1 MGYGIGDHRMFVVDV
16 LTASLIG
23 CNPPKIVRAAT
34 RGLNIMIPDAEAK
47 YVHKLEALIE
57 HHNMVDKVQ
66 RVLEQ
71 VQSKEELK
79 AKLDALDVEM

>member
-1 MGYGIGDHRMFVVDV
+1 
-16 LTASLIG
+16 
-23 CNPPKIVRAAT
+23 
-34 RGLNIMIPDAEAK
+34 MIPDAEAK